1 MSNHRSRLSAGFA
14 GFGLALLSLCGAR
27 PIAAQG
33 GLPPEAYRQVALWP
47 ALPQARAAG
56 EFSTVAG
63 LAAAGD
69 RLYVSDPQ
77 ENHIEV
83 LGSDGSPRQRIG
95 RAGVD
100 LGRLRQP
107 MDVSLDD
114 GRLYVADTGN
124 RRVQVFDALTGGFL
138 AAWPG
143 LDQPRSILATA
154 DGVWVAEERLGR
166 LLRFDRAGRL
176 LDTWGRGAAG
186 TGGSLDLRQPVGLAI
201 GPDKDLYVADLGRQ
215 AVLRFR
221 QGRETNAYQLVD
233 DGADGAPLDVAVDG
247 DGTLYIPNRTGLYS
261 IGRGL
266 FGGTSIDLLS
276 RRVGYTAV
284 TVGPGEG
291 LSASLIDAWSVDAGV
306 VNFPQRGVWSQ
317 VNRWNSLPSPLGTL
331 EGPRRIAARPG
342 GGAFVADGWPR
353 VQEWR
358 AGGLPG
364 SQFRTA
370 GVVDLS
376 SGTADSVFILRGD
389 QVARHEATGRA
400 LWTWPAPGP
409 DAWLAAADDDGG
421 TLAVLD
427 SGRRQIHLVGG
438 SSGATPTVASLDW
451 RGGLAVDLAAGGG
464 LLLLADRERGQLVL
478 LAGDGTERN
487 RWSSPG
493 RVIRVA
499 GQDGQAWFALTDDGW
514 VWKYDAGGRLLA
526 AWDAI
531 PGGQP
536 LDLAL
541 NAAGAVL
548 VVDGREGRVH
558 VFAPDAKA
566 ERQPPPR
573 YGDRCD
579 LRPDKRA
586 APGEVRAGRP
596 VTVTLT
602 MGGDCPSES
611 LPLDVVLVV
620 DRSGSM
626 EGPKI
631 EAARAVG
638 ADFAAELDFRKAHA
652 ATVLFASQAELTQ
665 TLTDDAAAV
674 IRGVAQARAG
684 GGTNIADALA
694 LAGDELASPRAQPD
708 ARKAVVLL
716 TDGKPDG
723 GSSPRGRSLEEA
735 EALRQAGVAVF
746 AIGLGAD
753 VDRAL
758 MRELAGDPSRY
769 FEAPSAAELAAVY
782 RQIAR
787 RLLADLLLRTVAVED
802 EVPSNMRY
810 VQGSAQ
816 PAAVWD
822 GRVLRWTLS
831 DIPTS
836 GLSLRY
842 RLEPLQAGVWPTNVR
857 AAARYT
863 DGVGFTGEVVFP
875 VPVVKVTGGLKAY
888 LPLAFQHR
896 CPKQRSDVVLVLDTS
911 SSMDESATPG
921 GPTKMAA
928 ARAAAGSFL
937 ELLALP
943 EDRAAVVGFNDQA
956 TVGADFSGD
965 RTGLRRALEGL
976 PRATGTRI
984 DRGLEAAARLM
995 SGPSRDPGRTPVLIL
1010 LTDGRTAGGTE
1021 GAARQAA
1028 EALRNSG
1035 VTVFTIGLGAD
1046 VDGGLL
1052 IDLAGQ
1058 AARYSYAPDQ
1068 SALDGIYQL
1077 LAWSLPCR

>member
-1 MSNHRSRLSAGFA
+1 MTMQRTRRFA
-14 GFGLALLSLCGAR
+14 GIAGLALALVSLGGAR
-27 PIAAQG
+27 PTAAQG
-33 GLPPEAYRQVALWP
+33 GLPPEAYRQVAVWP

-69 RLYVSDPQ
+69 RLYVADPQ
-77 ENHIEV
+77 EDHIEV
-83 LGSDGSPRQRIG
+83 LGGDGSPRQRIG

-100 LGRLRQP
+100 LGRLRRP
-107 MDVSLDD
+107 MDVSLDGD
-114 GRLYVADTGN
+114 RLYVADTGN

-143 LDQPRSILATA
+143 LDQPRAVLATA
-154 DGVWVAEERLGR
+154 DGVWVAEERHGR

-176 LDTWGRGAAG
+176 LETWGRGSS
-186 TGGSLDLRQPVGLAI
+186 GSGSGLDLRQPVGLAI
-201 GPDKDLYVADLGRQ
+201 GPDRDLYVADLGRQ
-215 AVLRFR
+215 AVLRVR
-221 QGRETNAYQLVD
+221 QGRETQDYQLPD
-233 DGADGAPLDVAVDG
+233 EGADGAPLDVAVDG
-247 DGTLYIPNRTGLYS
+247 DGTLYLPNRSGLYS

-276 RRVGYTAV
+276 RRVGYAAV
-284 TVGPGEG
+284 TLGPGDG
-291 LSASLIDAWSVDAGV
+291 LSASLIDAWAVDAGV
-306 VNFPQRGVWSQ
+306 VHFPQRGVWSQ
-317 VNRWNSLPSPLGTL
+317 LSRWSSLPAPLGSL
-331 EGPRRIAARPG
+331 DGPRRLAARAN

-364 SQFRTA
+364 SQFRAA
-370 GVVDLS
+370 GVLDLS
-376 SGTADSVFILRGD
+376 AGPADSVFVLHGD
-389 QVARHEATGRA
+389 HVARHEAGGPVRW
-400 LWTWPAPGP
+400 LWPAPGP
-409 DAWLAAADDDGG
+409 DAWLAAADDDGD

-427 SGRRQIHLVGG
+427 AGRRQIHLLGG
-438 SSGATPTVASLDW
+438 SSGSQPTATSVDW
-451 RGGLAVDLAAGGG
+451 RGGLAVDIAAAGGA
-464 LLLLADRERGQLVL
+464 LLLADRERGQLVL
-478 LAGDGTERN
+478 LEQGGNERN
-487 RWSSPG
+487 RWAAPG

-514 VWKYDAGGRLLA
+514 VWKYDGGGRLLA
-526 AWDAI
+526 AWDAV

-548 VVDGREGRVH
+548 VADGREGRVH

-566 ERQPPPR
+566 ERPTPPR

-586 APGEVRAGRP
+586 APTEVRAGRP
-596 VTVTLT
+596 VTVTLSI
-602 MGGDCPSES
+602 GGDCPSES

-665 TLTDDAAAV
+665 ALTDDATAV

-684 GGTNIADALA
+684 GGTNIAEALA
-694 LAGDELASPRAQPD
+694 LAGEELAGPRGQPD

-723 GSSPRGRSLEEA
+723 GADPRSRSLAEA
-735 EALRQAGVAVF
+735 QALRQAGVAVF

-758 MRELAGDPSRY
+758 LRELAGESSRY
-769 FEAPSAAELAAVY
+769 FEAPSAAELAGIY

-787 RLLADLLLRTVAVED
+787 RLLADLLLRTVDVED
-802 EVPSNMRY
+802 EVPANMRY

-816 PAAVWD
+816 PAATWD
-822 GRVLRWTLS
+822 GRVLRWSLS
-831 DIPTS
+831 AVATS

-842 RLEPLQAGVWPTNVR
+842 QLEPLQAGVWPTNLR

-863 DGVGFTGEVVFP
+863 DGVGFTGDLLFP
-875 VPVVKVTGGLKAY
+875 VPYVTVTGGLKAY

-921 GPTKMAA
+921 GASKMAA

-956 TVGADFSGD
+956 TVAADFSGD
-965 RTGLRRALEGL
+965 RAGLRRALEAL

-995 SGPSRDPGRTPVLIL
+995 AGPTKDPGRTPVVIL

-1021 GAARQAA
+1021 AAARQAA
-1028 EALRNSG
+1028 EALRGSG
-1035 VTVFTIGLGAD
+1035 AALFTIGLGAD

-1052 IDLAGQ
+1052 IELAGQ

-1068 SALDGIYQL
+1068 SALNGIYQL